1 MPVTND
7 PDFLYDLVPVVY
19 RLRDADRGW
28 PLRALLRVVGE
39 QAGVVENDIAG
50 LYDNWFIE
58 TCQDW
63 VVPYIGA
70 LIGYTPVATPIQGA
84 PTARALV
91 RERIMVPRREVA
103 NTIRFRRRK
112 GTLSLLQDLAEAVGG
127 WPARAVEF
135 RRLLAVTQN
144 TDYLHMDRGR
154 TAELRDGDALDL
166 IGTAFDEIARNVDV
180 RRLTS
185 ARTRG
190 TANIPEVGVFI
201 WRLRAYTVTAAPAYC
216 YEEEAPNC
224 FLFSALG
231 NDTPLFISPE
241 AVGADPALPLPITR
255 RAFETRETDE
265 ATGATTSGVP
275 FYYGPGRSLAIST
288 GAPPGTPGNTPIAAA
303 RIVPADLSDWTYRPT
318 GEQVAVDPV
327 LGRIVFPPSQARR
340 QAVWVSYSYGYSAD
354 LGGGEYERT
363 LSQPPGARI
372 YRVGLGARF
381 VQIGAALAA
390 WRQDAPVDAVIE
402 IVDSHVYVEPVAVE
416 LAQGQTLQLR
426 AENGKRPII
435 RLLDWQTDAPNDLA
449 VTGAAESWFVLDG
462 IVVSGR
468 GIQVGGNVSGVT
480 IRHSTLVPGWG
491 LECDCGPKRPTEPS
505 LGVGGGPLCIT
516 IEHSIIGTIQVE
528 RDEAKEEPLRL
539 RISDSIVDA
548 TGQERVALGAYSRLC
563 AYATLSLW
571 RSTVFGRIEAYMIEL
586 AEDSMLCGATLACR
600 RQQGCMRFCYVPP
613 GARTPRR
620 YECQPDLVERAVADL
635 FAQGDLTP
643 AERDAL
649 LAAERLRV
657 EPQFD
662 STRYGTPT
670 YGRLAATGAVEIA
683 TGAEDGSEMGVLHD
697 LYQPQRTGNLRQRL
711 AEYTPAGTDA
721 GIIYA
726 S

>member
-1 MPVTND
+1 VAND

-19 RLRDADRGW
+19 RLRDADRGS

-39 QAGVVENDIAG
+39 QVRIVEKDIAG

-70 LIGYTPVATPIQGA
+70 LVGYTPVSTLTQSST
-84 PTARALV
+84 TARALA

-103 NTIRFRRRK
+103 NTIGFRRRK
-112 GTLSLLQDLAEAVGG
+112 GTLSLLQDLAAAVSG

-135 RRLLAVTQN
+135 YRLLAVTQN
-144 TDYLHMDRGR
+144 IDYLHMDRGR
-154 TAELRDGDALDL
+154 TADLRDGDALDL

-185 ARTRG
+185 ARTRA
-190 TANIPEVGVFI
+190 TANIPEVGVFV
-201 WRLRAYTVTAAPAYC
+201 WRLRAYTVTSAPAYC

-231 NDTPLFISPE
+231 NDKQLFVNPE
-241 AVGADPALPLPITR
+241 AIWADPALPLPITR

-265 ATGATTSGVP
+265 ATGGTTSGVP
-275 FYYGPGRSLAIST
+275 FYYGPGRSLMIST
-288 GAPPGTPGNTPIAAA
+288 GAPPGAPGNDPIAAS

-340 QAVWVSYSYGYSAD
+340 QAVWVSYSYGFSAG
-354 LGGGEYERT
+354 LGGGEYDRR

-372 YRVGLGARF
+372 YQVGGGARF
-381 VQIGAALAA
+381 VHIGAALAA

-402 IVDSHVYVEPVAVE
+402 IVDSHVYVEPVAIE

-426 AENGKRPII
+426 AANGRRPII
-435 RLLDWQTDAPNDLA
+435 RLLDWQTDAPNDMA

-462 IVVSGR
+462 IVVTGR
-468 GIQVGGNVSGVT
+468 GMQVGGNMSGVT
-480 IRHSTLVPGWG
+480 IRHCTLVPGWG
-491 LECDCGPKRPTEPS
+491 LECHCGPKRPSEPS
-505 LGVGGGPLCIT
+505 LGVAGAPLCIT
-516 IEHSIIGTIQVE
+516 IEHSIIGAILVE
-528 RDEAKEEPLRL
+528 RDEAKEDPLLL
-539 RISDSIVDA
+539 RISDSILDA
-548 TGQERVALGAYSRLC
+548 TSGERVALGAYGRLC

-571 RSTVFGRIEAYMIEL
+571 RSTVFGQIQAYMIEL
-586 AEDSMLCGATLACR
+586 AEDSILSSVTLACR
-600 RQQGCMRFCYVPP
+600 RQQGCMRFCYVAP
-613 GARTPRR
+613 GSRTPRR
-620 YECQPDLVERAVADL
+620 YECQPDLVEQAVADL
-635 FAQGDLTP
+635 FAKGDLTP

-657 EPQFD
+657 EPQFE

-670 YGRLAATGAVEIA
+670 YCRLAATGAVEIA
-683 TGAEDGSEMGVLHD
+683 TGSEDGSEMGVFHD
-697 LYQPQRTGNLRQRL
+697 LYQPQRAGNLRQRL
-711 AEYTPAGTDA
+711 TENTPAGTDA